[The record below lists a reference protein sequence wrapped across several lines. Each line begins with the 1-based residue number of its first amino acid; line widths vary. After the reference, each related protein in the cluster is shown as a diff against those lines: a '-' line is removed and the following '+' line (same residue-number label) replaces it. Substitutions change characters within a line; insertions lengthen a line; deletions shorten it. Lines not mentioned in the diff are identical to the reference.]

1 MMKEGGVP
9 TKNDWTSRFVVV
21 VVVVVVD
28 VCKKEGKTCVEL
40 P

>member
-21 VVVVVVD
+21 VVD

>member
-21 VVVVVVD
+21 VVVVD
-28 VCKKEGKTCVEL
+28 VCKKEGKPSVEL